1 MPELLYCKTLKDKA
15 IVLAIAAV
23 VSCVLAV
30 GIGYASFLVS
40 GPVSSGTWYNKY
52 LIMFIAAV
60 LLTVGIFFV
69 FRYELKDKPERAF
82 FAVLLVFTMGSS
94 VMYDVNKVSWDVES
108 HFRFMLQWTDPDG
121 QVEISGSEYDGMYG
135 YAARVETS
143 IADLNSWKA
152 WLNEQD
158 TIDTGEVLNNSFTS
172 FYNRLASLPGSLV
185 YMITSVIGLPFAIK
199 YVLTKLI
206 YSVIFSVV
214 CFLGMRQLN
223 SGKMIFAAIAMI
235 PSVLFMASNYSYDY
249 WLICFLLYAVARL
262 VGELQ
267 RPEEKLTLK
276 SSLLIFGA
284 FFIGCAPKAVYFPMA
299 ALALLM
305 PRQKFN
311 TAAQSRLFRAACFVV
326 PVLIASSF
334 LLNFVGSVSE
344 GTNVGD
350 SRAGSKINSTEQAYF
365 ILSDI
370 PGYVLIVINFLLS
383 SYLYAAVH
391 DTAFLAYLNYPELRT
406 WIVTAFIL
414 AFVML
419 TNKESIDKK
428 YLCTWKTRTWSIVIA
443 VITLGLVITSMYVSF
458 TAVGSSSIGGVQP
471 RYAIPILI
479 AFLFFMGS
487 PKLGEIIYVKH
498 KAIYNTAILGLLTI
512 IPYVILWQTYVS
524 LLH

>member
-23 VSCVLAV
+23 ISCVLAV
-30 GIGYASFLVS
+30 GIGYASFLVN

-267 RPEEKLTLK
+267 RPEEKMTLK

-311 TAAQSRLFRAACFVV
+311 TAAQSRLFRVACFVV